1 MDWEVIINAYPE
13 DAAGIEKAR
22 QIYSAVVDAV
32 EKLEVQSLDCTL
44 PLENIADLIAP
55 AKLAEVCRCV
65 WKDVLG
71 KDPDVD
77 IDQALTAFISGGSIP
92 EPEQDAEDLLPM
104 FLRPVVSTYLRR
116 VREKNNDLI
125 KTLPGSGKC
134 PFCGMYPR
142 MCFDSESSRDLH
154 CLMCGQEWR
163 FQRVKCPFCGNSDH
177 TTLGYFEVE
186 GIEGIRVYFCSE
198 CKHYVKVVETKTR
211 LSHDAE
217 TEDILSLVLDAAA
230 QEEGYL

>member
-22 QIYSAVVDAV
+22 RIYSAVVEAV
-32 EKLEVQSLDCTL
+32 EKLDVPSLNCTL
-44 PLENIADLIAP
+44 PLENIATLVAP
-55 AKLAEVCRCV
+55 AKLADVCKGV

-71 KDPDVD
+71 KEPDVD
-77 IDQALTAFISGGSIP
+77 IEQALRAFVSGDSIP
-92 EPEQDAEDLLPM
+92 EPEQGAEDLLPM

-116 VREKNNDLI
+116 VRERNKDLI
-125 KTLPGSGKC
+125 NSHQGNGKC

-186 GIEGIRVYFCSE
+186 GIKGIRIYFCSE
-198 CKHYVKVVETKTR
+198 CKHYIKVVETKTR
-211 LSHDAE
+211 LAHDAE
-217 TEDILSLVLDAAA
+217 TEDILSLTLDAAA